1 MKAKDRRKLNSLSQ
15 RLETYR
21 SKEHAMWED
30 FKAEIRSV
38 YAEGDA
44 TLDEIATAIGVSKAR
59 VWQIVR
65 NKR

>member
-1 MKAKDRRKLNSLSQ
+1 
-15 RLETYR
+15 
-21 SKEHAMWED
+21 MWED